1 MTSIKLPVIYI
12 NDYETAAI
20 PYLQSCGAFMITH
33 YKSRRKNPAI

>member
-20 PYLQSCGAFMITH
+20 PYLQSCGAFMVMY
-33 YKSRRKNPAI
+33 YKSCR